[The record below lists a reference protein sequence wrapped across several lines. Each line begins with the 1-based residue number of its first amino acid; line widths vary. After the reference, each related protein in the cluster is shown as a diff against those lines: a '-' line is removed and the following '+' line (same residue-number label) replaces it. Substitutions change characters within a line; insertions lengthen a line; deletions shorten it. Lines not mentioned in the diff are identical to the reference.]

1 MTRVS
6 PRGILRSEVQDLL
19 HECFNY
25 TQTLESYAAQLA
37 DPDSGEDR
45 ANIASEIGALTA
57 RLRDLHEE
65 LRARVL
71 PLLG

>member
-25 TQTLESYAAQLA
+25 TQALESYSAQLA
-37 DPDSGEDR
+37 APGSEDR
-45 ANIASEIGALTA
+45 ANLASEISALTA